1 MINIIVS
8 GLGNT
13 GREIVKCIKETEG
26 VEVFCAVSDYDLK
39 DAEFKIY
46 KKFSDIE
53 GKADAIIDF
62 SKASRLEEILE
73 YAISTKTPVI
83 IGTTA
88 HSDEQNEKVKEA
100 AKLIP
105 VFKSSNTSIGITV
118 MLQLVKTATR
128 LLDGFDIEII
138 EKHHNRKE
146 DCPCGT
152 AYMTADV
159 IKEVRSE
166 LTNIYGRHGKSAKRQ
181 PNELAIHTIRGGTI
195 IGDNDVIFAGDD
207 EVLEIKHKAGS
218 NMIFAKGAVMAAK
231 FIVNANVGLYDMNDV
246 LLG

>member
-13 GREIVKCIKETEG
+13 GREIVKCINETEG

-39 DAEFKIY
+39 DADFKIY
-46 KKFSDIE
+46 PKFSDIV
-53 GKADAIIDF
+53 GRADVIIDF

-73 YAISTKTPVI
+73 YAIDRKIPVI

-100 AKLIP
+100 AKSIP

-138 EKHHNRKE
+138 EKHHNKKL
-146 DCPCGT
+146 DSPSGT
-152 AYMTADV
+152 AIMIANGIKDV
-159 IKEVRSE
+159 LPGSE
-166 LTNIYGRHGKSAKRQ
+166 CIYGRYGRSEKRK
-181 PNELAIHTIRGGTI
+181 PTEVGIHAIRGGTI
-195 IGDNDVIFAGDD
+195 VGEHTTIFAGHD
-207 EVLEIKHKAGS
+207 EVVEIKHTAQSKD
-218 NMIFAKGAVMAAK
+218 IFAKGAIAAAK
-231 FIVNANVGLYDMNDV
+231 FLVNQEAGYYNMNNMLD
-246 LLG
+246 

>member
-1 MINIIVS
+1 MIKVVVS

-26 VEVFCAVSDYDLK
+26 VELLCAVSDYELK
-39 DAEFKIY
+39 DIGCRIYSKFK
-46 KKFSDIE
+46 DIE
-53 GKADAIIDF
+53 GKADVIIDF

-73 YAISTKTPVI
+73 YSISTKTPVV

-88 HSDEQNEKVKEA
+88 HSEEQNKKVLEA
-100 AKLIP
+100 SKLIP

-118 MLQLVKTATR
+118 MLQLVKIATK

-152 AYMTADV
+152 AYMTADA
-159 IKEVRSE
+159 IKEVRNE
-166 LTNIYGRHGKSAKRQ
+166 LENIYGREGKHARRKQ
-181 PNELAIHTIRGGTI
+181 NELGIHTIRGGTI
-195 IGDNDVIFAGDD
+195 IGDNEVIFAGDE
-207 EVLEIKHKAGS
+207 EVLEIKHQAGS
-218 NMIFAKGAVMAAK
+218 NMIFAKGAVMACK
-231 FIVNANVGLYDMNDV
+231 FLVNAKAGLYDMNDI
-246 LLG
+246 LMK

>member
-13 GREIVKCIKETEG
+13 GREIVKCINETEG

-39 DAEFKIY
+39 DADFKIY
-46 KKFSDIE
+46 PKFSDIV
-53 GKADAIIDF
+53 GRADVIIDF

-73 YAISTKTPVI
+73 YAIDRKIPVI

-100 AKLIP
+100 AKSIP

-166 LTNIYGRHGKSAKRQ
+166 LTNIYRRHGKSAKRQ

-231 FIVNANVGLYDMNDV
+231 FIVNANAGLYDMNDV